1 MRIIIAAV
9 LALSMQAVQAQQP
22 GEKTLAQIELNA
34 WSAYCTSQLDG
45 NPALCA
51 CVLDKQLQQNDQ
63 SLVSGTLLQM
73 VGDDP
78 NATDSDDNTA
88 ANKLELMY
96 SGDPDGPADARQ
108 AFNATLADNVKA
120 CTPKDD

>member
-9 LALSMQAVQAQQP
+9 LALSMQAVLAQEP
-22 GEKTLAQIELNA
+22 GGKTLAQIELNA

-45 NPALCA
+45 NPSLCA

-63 SLVSGTLLQM
+63 ALVSGTLLQM

-78 NATDSDDNTA
+78 NATDSDQSA
-88 ANKLELMY
+88 AQSALTEMY
-96 SGDPDGPADARQ
+96 SGDPDGAADARQ
-108 AFNATLADNVKA
+108 AFNATLDDNAKA